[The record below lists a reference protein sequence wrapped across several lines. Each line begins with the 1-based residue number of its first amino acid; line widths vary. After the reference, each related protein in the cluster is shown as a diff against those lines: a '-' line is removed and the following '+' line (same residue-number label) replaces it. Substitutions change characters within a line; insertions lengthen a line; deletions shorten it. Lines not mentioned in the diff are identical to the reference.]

1 MKNTLRILKHVLLCA
16 VCSWTFGSCLEL
28 NSESQQETIEESVK
42 DISGEWQIKKAFR
55 NDLDITEMMDFS
67 QFRIVFSTDHTYQVS
82 NYLPFLVKDNGEWFL
97 DDPQY
102 PFYISMVPSD
112 GEEVNTEFDFPI
124 ANGDREIRLAF
135 SPGCSNNAYEYVLER
150 VKK

>member
-1 MKNTLRILKHVLLCA
+1 MNDTLRILKCGLLYA
-16 VCSWTFGSCLEL
+16 VFSLAFSSCIEL
-28 NSESQQETIEESVK
+28 VNENQEETIAESVK

-55 NDLDITEMMDFS
+55 NELDITEMMDFT
-67 QFRIVFSTDHTYQVS
+67 QFRITFSADQTYQVS
-82 NYLPFLVKDNGEWFL
+82 NYLPFLVKNTGEWHL

-102 PFYISMVPSD
+102 PFYISMSPDD

-124 ANGDREIRLAF
+124 ANGEREIRLIF

-150 VKK
+150 VKE